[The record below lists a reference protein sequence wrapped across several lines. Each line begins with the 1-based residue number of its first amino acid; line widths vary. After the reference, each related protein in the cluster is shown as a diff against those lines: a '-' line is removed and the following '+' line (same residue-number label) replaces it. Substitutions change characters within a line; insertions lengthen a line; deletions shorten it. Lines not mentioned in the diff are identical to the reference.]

1 VADRGTSRHVR
12 VLPALGVAAVGIVFA
27 LVAAAWVVPDHGH
40 ATPRPSLA
48 EVRRQVEALHH
59 KAEQATERYND
70 ARIALQD
77 AERRLSQAQRRAA
90 GQQAQVASLQSI
102 VGAFAAAS
110 YRSGGLDHTL
120 QLVFA
125 KDPKQFIDRA
135 TALDALSLRQAQ
147 ALRRTMMARQ
157 ELHANQLAAAQQL
170 AAVEQA
176 RTALAANKAEV
187 QRNLR
192 QAQSL
197 LNSLEAEQRA
207 RLMPRA
213 SRNGSGRSGA
223 SDSGA
228 SDSGATYT
236 GPASGRA
243 AAAVRYAYA
252 QLGDP
257 YEWGAAGPNS
267 FDCSGLTMMA
277 WRQAGVSLPHSSSQQ
292 YASGRRVARSDL
304 QPGDLVFF
312 YSPISHVGIYIGNG
326 KMIHAPHPGD
336 VVKIDPISYISSYAG
351 AVRP

>member
-1 VADRGTSRHVR
+1 VADRGTSRHVH
-12 VLPALGVAAVGIVFA
+12 VLPALGVATAGIAFA
-27 LVAAAWVVPDHGH
+27 LVAAGWVIPDRGH
-40 ATPRPSLA
+40 ATPRPSLT

-70 ARIALQD
+70 ARIALRD
-77 AERRLSQAQRRAA
+77 AERRLGQAQRRAA
-90 GQQAQVASLQSI
+90 GQQAQVSSLQSI

-110 YRSGGLDHTL
+110 YRSGGLDQTL

-135 TALDALSLRQAQ
+135 SALDALSLRQAQ
-147 ALRRTMMARQ
+147 ALRRTMIARQ

-170 AAVEQA
+170 TAVEQHRA
-176 RTALAANKAEV
+176 ALAANKAEV

-192 QAQSL
+192 SAQAL
-197 LNSLEAEQRA
+197 LNSLEAEQRE

-213 SRNGSGRSGA
+213 SRSSSRVGG
-223 SDSGA
+223 SDS
-228 SDSGATYT
+228 YT

-277 WRQAGVSLPHSSSQQ
+277 WKQAGVSLPHSSRQQFSAGSRVSRSQ
-292 YASGRRVARSDL
+292 L
-304 QPGDLVFF
+304 QPGDLVFY

-336 VVKIDPISYISSYAG
+336 VVKIDPVSYISSYAG
-351 AVRP
+351 AVRPS

>member
-1 VADRGTSRHVR
+1 VADRRPAR
-12 VLPALGVAAVGIVFA
+12 VARALLALSVSAGVAAITTLA
-27 LVAAAWVVPDHGH
+27 SAPTQ
-40 ATPRPSLA
+40 ATPKPSLA

-77 AERRLSQAQRRAA
+77 AERRLAQAQRRAA
-90 GQQAQVASLQSI
+90 GQQAQVSALQDI

-110 YRSGGLDHTL
+110 YRSGGLDQTL

-135 TALDALSLRQAQ
+135 ASLDALSLRQAQ
-147 ALRRTMMARQ
+147 ALSRTIAARQ

-170 AAVEQA
+170 AAVEKA
-176 RTALAANKAEV
+176 RADLAANKAEV

-192 QAQSL
+192 KAQSL

-207 RLMPRA
+207 RLLPRA
-213 SRNGSGRSGA
+213 SRGGGRSSSEGGGA
-223 SDSGA
+223 S
-228 SDSGATYT
+228 YT

-243 AAAVRYAYA
+243 AAALQYAYA
-252 QLGDP
+252 QIGDR
-257 YEWGAAGPNS
+257 YEWGAAGPDS

-277 WRQAGVSLPHSSSQQ
+277 WRQAGVSLPHSSRQQ
-292 YASGRRVARSDL
+292 YSSGRHVARSDL

-312 YSPISHVGIYIGNG
+312 YSPISHVGIYVGGG
-326 KMIHAPHPGD
+326 KMIHAPNPSER
-336 VVKIDPISYISSYAG
+336 VKIDPLSHLPYVG

>member
-1 VADRGTSRHVR
+1 
-12 VLPALGVAAVGIVFA
+12 VLLALSVSAGVAAITTLA
-27 LVAAAWVVPDHGH
+27 SAPTQ
-40 ATPRPSLA
+40 ATPKPSLA

-70 ARIALQD
+70 ARIALRD
-77 AERRLSQAQRRAA
+77 AERRLAQAQRRAA
-90 GQQAQVASLQSI
+90 GQQAQVSALQDI

-110 YRSGGLDHTL
+110 YRSGGLDQTL

-135 TALDALSLRQAQ
+135 ASLDALSLRQAQ
-147 ALRRTMMARQ
+147 ALRRTIAARQ

-170 AAVEQA
+170 AAVEKA
-176 RTALAANKAEV
+176 RADLAGNKAEV

-192 QAQSL
+192 KAQSL

-207 RLMPRA
+207 RLLPRA
-213 SRNGSGRSGA
+213 SRGGGSRSDGGA
-223 SDSGA
+223 SGGGGGA
-228 SDSGATYT
+228 SYT

-243 AAAVRYAYA
+243 AAALRYAYA
-252 QLGDP
+252 QIGDR
-257 YEWGAAGPNS
+257 YEWGAAGPDS

-277 WRQAGVSLPHSSSQQ
+277 WRQAGVSLPHSSRQQ
-292 YASGRRVARSDL
+292 YSAGRHVARSDL

-312 YSPISHVGIYIGNG
+312 YSPISHVGIYVGGG
-326 KMIHAPHPGD
+326 KMIHAPNPSER
-336 VVKIDPISYISSYAG
+336 VKIDPLSYLPFVG